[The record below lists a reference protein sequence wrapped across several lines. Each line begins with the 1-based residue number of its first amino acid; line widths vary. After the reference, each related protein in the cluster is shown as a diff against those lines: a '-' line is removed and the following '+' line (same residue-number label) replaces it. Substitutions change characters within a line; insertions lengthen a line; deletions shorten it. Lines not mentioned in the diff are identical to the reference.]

1 MTARLFDRLSGPV
14 SSVLGKTGK
23 GVEQRTFSYVRTSG
37 KSDKLF
43 AGRRDLRENI
53 PAVPGT
59 YGDHSAA
66 DKKCFGVA
74 GGTLPCAGDRNAGQK
89 SQIEKTLPHGSVAE
103 KRVYA
108 RLLSGL

>member
-1 MTARLFDRLSGPV
+1 MTARLFDRLSRPV

-74 GGTLPCAGDRNAGQK
+74 GGTLPCAGDRNAGQE
-89 SQIEKTLPHGSVAE
+89 SQIKKAAAHGPFTEKGVHAGVLP
-103 KRVYA
+103 
-108 RLLSGL
+108 GL